1 MSNERKIL
9 DAETRARSVN
19 NLCELVK
26 RMDRHIADLDE
37 LNAQLEA
44 ENQRSPLGG
53 YLKRRKQRLPLS
65 EIVRGN
71 GQLQY

>member
-1 MSNERKIL
+1 MSNERKIP

-19 NLCELVK
+19 NLRKLVK

-44 ENQRSPLGG
+44 ENKKTPFAD
-53 YLKRRKQRLPLS
+53 YLKRREQRLALS
-65 EIVRGN
+65 DKEYS
-71 GQLQY
+71 L

>member
-1 MSNERKIL
+1 MSSERKIP

-19 NLCELVK
+19 NLRELVK

-44 ENQRSPLGG
+44 DNQKSPFAA
-53 YLKRRKQRLPLS
+53 YLKRREQRIALS
-65 EIVRGN
+65 DKECS
-71 GQLQY
+71 L